1 MIYYIIHIYYLMKEV
16 PSVMLDHAWQPN
28 ANEKGHSGKKG
39 HLEDDL
45 FRLFHCEPKV
55 NNAAKLS
62 DQ

>member
-16 PSVMLDHAWQPN
+16 RSVMLDHAWQPT
-28 ANEKGHSGKKG
+28 ANEKGQWEKG

-45 FRLFHCEPKV
+45 FRLFHSEPKM
-55 NNAAKLS
+55 NDGAKLS